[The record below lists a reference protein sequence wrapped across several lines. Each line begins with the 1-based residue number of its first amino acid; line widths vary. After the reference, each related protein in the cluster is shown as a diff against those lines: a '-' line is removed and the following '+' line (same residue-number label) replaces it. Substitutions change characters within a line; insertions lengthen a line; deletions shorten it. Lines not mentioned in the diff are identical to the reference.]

1 MMKYTSFVLSILVA
15 AALSFSSCG
24 GDNEGPG
31 GSSEDQLQ
39 AFFAE
44 NNISPQQ
51 TGSGLYY
58 VIDNPGGEEKPT
70 PTSTVTVIYRGYFL
84 DGEVFDSSQDQP
96 CLLYTSPSPRDR
108 QKSRMPSSA

>member
-70 PTSTVTVIYRGYFL
+70 PTSTVTVIYRGYF
-84 DGEVFDSSQDQP
+84 F
-96 CLLYTSPSPRDR
+96 CLLYTSPSPRDQR
-108 QKSRMPSSA
+108 GSRMPSSA